1 MARNPIDLVVENVE
15 RTKNGRAKH
24 NWNPEI
30 GKDSD
35 IAVMFIQKQSPNK
48 SERIKELVQ
57 AAALLVMEI
66 GQLQAV
72 KGDLNKR

>member
-15 RTKNGRAKH
+15 KMKKERAKQ
-24 NWNPEI
+24 NWNPII
-30 GKDSD
+30 GEDSYF
-35 IAVMFIQKQSPNK
+35 AVKFIQNESPNK

>member
-15 RTKNGRAKH
+15 KMKKERAKY
-24 NWNPEI
+24 NLNTAI
-30 GKDSD
+30 GEDSGT
-35 IAVMFIQKQSPNK
+35 AVMLIRGQSPNK

>member
-15 RTKNGRAKH
+15 KMKKERAKH
-24 NWNPEI
+24 NWNPII
-30 GKDSD
+30 GEDSYF
-35 IAVMFIQKQSPNK
+35 AVEFIQNKTLNK

-72 KGDLNKR
+72 KGNLNKR

>member
-15 RTKNGRAKH
+15 KMKKERAKY
-24 NWNPEI
+24 NYNTAI
-30 GKDSD
+30 GEDSNT
-35 IAVMFIQKQSPNK
+35 AVMLIRGQSPNK

>member
-15 RTKNGRAKH
+15 KMKKERAKY
-24 NWNPEI
+24 NLNTAI
-30 GKDSD
+30 GEDSGT
-35 IAVMFIQKQSPNK
+35 AVMLIRGQSPNK

-66 GQLQAV
+66 GRLQAV

>member
-1 MARNPIDLVVENVE
+1 MARNPIDLVVGNVE
-15 RTKNGRAKH
+15 KMKKERAKQ

-30 GKDSD
+30 GEDSD
-35 IAVMFIQKQSPNK
+35 IAVTLIRSQSPNK

>member
-1 MARNPIDLVVENVE
+1 MARNPIDLVVEDVE
-15 RTKNGRAKH
+15 RTKKGRVKH

-30 GKDSD
+30 GEDSD
-35 IAVMFIQKQSPNK
+35 LAVMFIKKQSPNK
-48 SERIKELVQ
+48 SERIKDLVQ

-66 GQLQAV
+66 GQLQAI